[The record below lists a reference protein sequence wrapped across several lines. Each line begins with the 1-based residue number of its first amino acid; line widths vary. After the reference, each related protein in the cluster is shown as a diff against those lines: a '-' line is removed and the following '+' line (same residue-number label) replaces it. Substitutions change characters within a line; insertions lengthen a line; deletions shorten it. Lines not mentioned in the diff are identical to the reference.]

1 MSVKPRSKNETTY
14 TYSALEYSQLCTSAS
29 NSHDTF
35 NCWGQSTKKRI
46 KHSNLNVNDNR
57 ERWLLVYQSFV
68 IWDSNKLY
76 IIRINKKNNGR
87 TLAHNPKNINAR
99 LWMFPHWRQ
108 RITRKRIGFCSRVT
122 HGPKK
127 WEDGKSNDIQSQS
140 IGLVF
145 IFPHR
150 HDKPKQWTCLFYQST
165 KNHAKKTWSKS
176 NRQPRNDSNTRGHLK
191 KIVGVNSNKW

>member
-1 MSVKPRSKNETTY
+1 MEYYVRSGHTGNSSPKPNLQQLRNANLVITDFGVFKFHVELSDQDVHNSISQHNDDDRKNTFPRHCQKRKKLWAWNQKSKNETSY

-29 NSHDTF
+29 NSHDMF

-87 TLAHNPKNINAR
+87 TLAHNPKNTNAR

-108 RITRKRIGFCSRVT
+108 RITRKRIGFYSRVT

-127 WEDGKSNDIQSQS
+127 
-140 IGLVF
+140 
-145 IFPHR
+145 
-150 HDKPKQWTCLFYQST
+150 
-165 KNHAKKTWSKS
+165 
-176 NRQPRNDSNTRGHLK
+176 
-191 KIVGVNSNKW
+191 